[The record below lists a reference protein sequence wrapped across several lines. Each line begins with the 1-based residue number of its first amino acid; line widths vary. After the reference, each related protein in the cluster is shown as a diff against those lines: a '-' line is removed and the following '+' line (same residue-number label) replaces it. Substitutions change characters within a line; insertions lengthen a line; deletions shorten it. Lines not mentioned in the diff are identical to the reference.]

1 MPYKIKKVKNKW
13 KVVNKE
19 TGRVAGTHSSKAKAT
34 SQMRLL
40 YGIEGGLKPH
50 KNKK

>member
-1 MPYKIKKVKNKW
+1 MPYKVRKVKNKW
-13 KVVNKE
+13 KVVNKK
-19 TGRVAGTHSSKAKAT
+19 TGRVAGTHDTKKKAE

-50 KNKK
+50 KK